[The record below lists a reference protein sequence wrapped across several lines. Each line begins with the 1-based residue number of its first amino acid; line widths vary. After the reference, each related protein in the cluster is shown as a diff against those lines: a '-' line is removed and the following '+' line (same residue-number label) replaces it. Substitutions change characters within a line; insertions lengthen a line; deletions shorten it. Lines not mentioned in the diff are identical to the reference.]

1 MEMRFDGK
9 TVIVTGAGAGIGR
22 EYALEFGRRGANV
35 VVNDLG
41 GLRDGSGG
49 SSNAADMVVA
59 KIKEN
64 GGNAVASYDNVSTE
78 EGGRGIVAT
87 AMDSF
92 GRVDVLVNN
101 AGIIRD
107 KDFVKMTAGEWDA
120 VISVHLRG
128 AYCVTRPALEI
139 MRNQNY
145 GRIIMTTS
153 TSGLFGNFGQS
164 NYGAAKLG
172 LVGLMNVLK
181 VENKKYYDIHFNAVA
196 PTAASRMTEDI
207 FPPNI
212 AERLHPK
219 FNVPIVVW
227 LCHEECTENG
237 SIFLMGAGWFGKAEI
252 VCGKGVCI
260 GDARRDIPAEEIR
273 ERFAEISNMEGAKS
287 VSNVEVFS
295 YMSPLLS

>member
-1 MEMRFDGK
+1 MEMLFNGR

-22 EYALEFGRRGANV
+22 EYALEFARRGANV

-41 GLRDGSGG
+41 GARDGSG
-49 SSNAADMVVA
+49 SNSGAADMVVEEIRA
-59 KIKEN
+59 A
-64 GGNAVASYDNVSTE
+64 GGKAVANHDNVATE
-78 EGGRGIVAT
+78 EGGRGIVDT
-87 AMDSF
+87 AMASF

-107 KDFVKMTAGEWDA
+107 KTFVKMTPEEWDA

-128 AYCVTRPALEI
+128 AFCVTRPALEV
-139 MRNQNY
+139 MRAQNY
-145 GRIIMTTS
+145 GRIVLTTS

-172 LVGLMNVLK
+172 LVGFMNVLK
-181 VENKKYYDIHFNAVA
+181 VENRKYDIHFNAVA
-196 PTAASRMTEDI
+196 PTAASRMTEEL
-207 FPPNI
+207 FPPAV
-212 AERLHPK
+212 AEKLHPK
-219 FNVPIVVW
+219 FNVPIVVY
-227 LCHEECTENG
+227 LSHEDCSENG
-237 SIFLMGAGWFGKAEI
+237 SIFAAGAGWFGKAEI

-273 ERFAEISNMEGAKS
+273 ERIAEISNMDGARN
-287 VSNVEVFS
+287 VSNVEVFG

>member
-1 MEMRFDGK
+1 MDMLFDGR

-22 EYALEFGRRGANV
+22 EYALEFARRGAGV

-41 GLRDGSGG
+41 GGRDGSGQNR
-49 SSNAADMVVA
+49 SAADGVVEEIRA
-59 KIKEN
+59 A
-64 GGNAVASYDNVSTE
+64 GGTAVANYDNVATE

-107 KDFVKMTAGEWDA
+107 RQFVKMTVEEWDA

-128 AYCVTRPALEI
+128 AFCVTRPALEI
-139 MRNQNY
+139 MRSQNY
-145 GRIIMTTS
+145 GRVIMTTS
-153 TSGLFGNFGQS
+153 TSGLFGNFGQG

-172 LVGLMNVLK
+172 LVGLMNVLN
-181 VENKKYYDIHFNAVA
+181 VENRKYDIHINAVA
-196 PTAASRMTEDI
+196 PTAASRMTADI
-207 FPPNI
+207 FPPNV
-212 AERLHPK
+212 AERLHPR
-219 FNVPIVVW
+219 FNVPIVIF
-227 LCHEECTENG
+227 LCHEGCTENG
-237 SIFLMGAGWFGKAEI
+237 SIFCMGAGWFGRAAV

-273 ERFAEISNMEGAKS
+273 ERFAEIADMEGARS